1 MPPIEE
7 LQQLLEKSIKN
18 LAFPAAPNRLYDPI
32 KYILSLGGKR
42 IRPLLV
48 LMSTELFGKD
58 AAESIHAAM
67 AVEIFHNFTLV
78 HDDIMDN
85 APLRRGKETIHKKW
99 DVNTAILSGD
109 VMMVEANKHI
119 AKVNTSYLKEA
130 LDTFNNTA
138 QGVCEGQQLD
148 MDFEARNDVSID
160 EYLNMIRLKTAV
172 LLGGALKL
180 GAVLAGASKQDANLI
195 YQFGENIGIAF
206 QLHDDILDV
215 YADPKKFGKQVGGDI
230 IANKKTYLLL
240 KAIELAKGE
249 QKETLDKWMAT
260 KYVDIKEKLAQVK
273 RIYDE
278 LEIDKIAKEQ
288 MDFYLQKALHIFDEI
303 NVSDDRK
310 AGLLILTNQLIT
322 RDY

>member
-1 MPPIEE
+1 MPPIKQ
-7 LQQLLEKSIKN
+7 LHDLLEKSIN
-18 LAFPAAPNRLYDPI
+18 TLTFPPTPSDLYDPI

-42 IRPLLV
+42 IRPLMV

-58 AAESIHAAM
+58 AEESIHAAM
-67 AVEIFHNFTLV
+67 AVEVFHNFTLV

-85 APLRRGKETIHKKW
+85 APLRRGKETVHKKW

-109 VMMVEANKHI
+109 VMMVEANKHL
-119 AKVNTSYLKEA
+119 AKVNIIYLKA
-130 LDTFNNTA
+130 VLDTFNTTA

-148 MDFEARNDVSID
+148 MDFEIRNDVSID
-160 EYLNMIRLKTAV
+160 DYLNMIRLKTAV

-180 GAVLAGASKQDANLI
+180 GAILAGASAEDADLI

-249 QKETLDKWMAT
+249 QKEILDKWLAT
-260 KYVDIKEKLAQVK
+260 KYININEKLVQVK

-278 LEIDKIAKEQ
+278 LEIDKIAKQQ
-288 MDFYLQKALHIFDEI
+288 MDFYLQKALSVFDKVS
-303 NVSDDRK
+303 VSDERK
-310 AGLLILTNQLIT
+310 TDLLILTNQLIT

>member
-1 MPPIEE
+1 MPPIEQLHE
-7 LQQLLEKSIKN
+7 LLEKSINN
-18 LAFPAAPNRLYDPI
+18 LTFPSAPSGLYDPI

-42 IRPLLV
+42 IRPLMV

-67 AVEIFHNFTLV
+67 AIEIFHNFTLV

-85 APLRRGKETIHKKW
+85 APLRRGKETVHKKW
-99 DVNTAILSGD
+99 GVNTAILSGD
-109 VMMVEANKHI
+109 VMMVEANKYF
-119 AKVNTSYLKEA
+119 AKVDTVYLKQV
-130 LDTFNNTA
+130 LDTFNTTS

-148 MDFEARNDVSID
+148 MEFEIRDNVSID

-180 GAVLAGASKQDANLI
+180 GAILAGASKQNAELM

-240 KAIELAKGE
+240 KAIELAKGA
-249 QKETLDKWMAT
+249 QKETLEKWLAT
-260 KYVDIKEKLAQVK
+260 KYVNINEKLIQVK

-278 LEIDKIAKEQ
+278 LEIDKIAKQQ
-288 MDFYLQKALHIFDEI
+288 MDFYLQKALHVFDQVS
-303 NVSDDRK
+303 VSDERK

>member
-1 MPPIEE
+1 MQSIE
-7 LQQLLEKSIKN
+7 QLHSKLNKAINDLE
-18 LAFPAAPNRLYDPI
+18 FPSSPNGLYDPI

-48 LMSTELFGKD
+48 LMATELFGKD
-58 AAESIHAAM
+58 AEESVDAAI
-67 AVEIFHNFTLV
+67 AIEVFHNFTLV

-109 VMMVEANKHI
+109 VMMVEANKHF
-119 AKVNTSYLKEA
+119 AKVDPFYLKEV
-130 LDTFNNTA
+130 FNTYNAIA

-148 MDFEARNDVSID
+148 IDFETRNDVSID

-180 GAVLAGASKQDANLI
+180 GAILAGASKTDADLL

-215 YADPKKFGKQVGGDI
+215 YADPQKFGKQIGGDI
-230 IANKKTYLLL
+230 IANKKTFLLL
-240 KAIELAKGE
+240 KAIELAEGE
-249 QKETLDKWMAT
+249 DKATLDKWLPT
-260 KYVDIKEKLAQVK
+260 KYVNIKEKLAQVK
-273 RIYDE
+273 RVYDN
-278 LEIDKIAKEQ
+278 LEIDKIAKEK
-288 MDFYLQKALHIFDEI
+288 MDDYLQKALRLFDEVS
-303 NVSDDRK
+303 VSDESK

>member
-1 MPPIEE
+1 MPPIEQLHE
-7 LQQLLEKSIKN
+7 LLEKSINN
-18 LAFPAAPNRLYDPI
+18 LTFPSAPSGLYDPI

-42 IRPLLV
+42 IRPLMV

-58 AAESIHAAM
+58 AEESIHAAM
-67 AVEIFHNFTLV
+67 AIEIFHNFTLV

-85 APLRRGKETIHKKW
+85 APLRRGKETVHKKW
-99 DVNTAILSGD
+99 GVNTAILIGD
-109 VMMVEANKHI
+109 VMMVEANKYF
-119 AKVNTSYLKEA
+119 AKVDAVYLKQVF
-130 LDTFNNTA
+130 DTFNTTA

-148 MDFEARNDVSID
+148 MEFEIRDNVSID

-172 LLGGALKL
+172 LLGGALKM
-180 GAVLAGASKQDANLI
+180 GAILAGASKQNAELM

-240 KAIELAKGE
+240 KAIELAKGA
-249 QKETLDKWMAT
+249 QKETLEKWLAS
-260 KYVDIKEKLAQVK
+260 KYVNINEKLIQVK

-278 LEIDKIAKEQ
+278 LEIDKIAKQQ
-288 MDFYLQKALHIFDEI
+288 MDFYLQKALHVFDKV
-303 NVSDDRK
+303 NVSDERK